1 MRAPSYAAR
10 SAWKFGWPDQ
20 WKEQLRR
27 RMRDLNH
34 SLRFARG
41 TNSARARR
49 MRSHNLVTTLLSLTL
64 SACVDTHGE
73 PPECSS
79 GKCDGVGVDQ
89 TCSDPHYGDGV
100 CQVQLDCAVPDID
113 CFHTFATDADAKTW
127 FSDIERQLAVEQQR
141 AARTILPETDPRFQR
156 ARALL
161 DRGWDAF
168 RVRRP
173 VGMLAAHRPALVL
186 LEDPVVNAFVAPDYA
201 TNTSAFSVQV
211 QTGLLA
217 GDATDDVLLG
227 VMMHELQH
235 AAALHLIGD
244 TKDRLRTFFVA
255 SDDNEP
261 FGFTMAADPYATAAG
276 VAWRELAS
284 QVGPYSVAELGG
296 MPLSGE
302 LDQILVAVI
311 ESGLQNNAN
320 ACANAVQLTNSLRD
334 DIKASRDPLDSHLTI
349 DLAQARTRA
358 TAALTAL
365 RTECLAGFTRSFIEV
380 LAALS
385 NTTPAAIEAALDAND
400 RALVTGKHVID
411 AIAALVADR
420 RARMRATEQDFERAT
435 DEPWTHLRY
444 FSYEE
449 DADDVAVTVLRA
461 SHVDPAGNATF
472 LRSALPAEARTRC
485 DAVLDANQ
493 VPHFGVDLFDE
504 HHSTCWRVYHSRA
517 MADRDY
523 VALKQTTRIE
533 PNHIARLPL
542 PRTLGERIIY

>member
-1 MRAPSYAAR
+1 
-10 SAWKFGWPDQ
+10 
-20 WKEQLRR
+20 
-27 RMRDLNH
+27 MRDLNH

-49 MRSHNLVTTLLSLTL
+49 MRSHNIIITLLSLTL
-64 SACVDTHGE
+64 SASACIDTHGE
-73 PPECSS
+73 PPECSG
-79 GKCDGVGVDQ
+79 GKCDGGGVDQ
-89 TCSDPHYGDGV
+89 TCSDPQYGDGV
-100 CQVQLDCAVPDID
+100 CHMQLDCAVPDID
-113 CFHTFATDADAKTW
+113 CFHTFADDAEAATW
-127 FSDIERQLAVEQQR
+127 FSDIERQLAAEEQR
-141 AARTILPETDPRFQR
+141 TPRTILPETDPRFQR
-156 ARALL
+156 TRALL

-173 VGMLAAHRPALVL
+173 VGMLAERRPALVL
-186 LEDPVVNAFVAPDYA
+186 LDDPVVNAFVAPDYA
-201 TNTSAFSVQV
+201 TKTSAFSVQV

-217 GDATDDVLLG
+217 GGATDDVLLG

-255 SDDNEP
+255 SDGNEP
-261 FGFTMAADPYATAAG
+261 FGFTMAADPHATAAG

-284 QVGPYSVAELGG
+284 QVGPYAAVELGG

-311 ESGLQNNAN
+311 QSGLQSNPNG
-320 ACANAVQLTNSLRD
+320 CTNAVQLTNSLRD
-334 DIKASRDPLDSHLTI
+334 DIKKSRDPLDSHLTI
-349 DLAQARTRA
+349 DLAQVRTRA
-358 TAALTAL
+358 TAALAAL
-365 RTECLAGFTRSFIEV
+365 RSECLAGFTRSFVEV

-400 RALVTGKHVID
+400 RALVTGKHLID

-420 RARMRATEQDFERAT
+420 RGQMRATEQEFERVT
-435 DEPWTHLRY
+435 HEPWTNLRY

-461 SHVDPAGNATF
+461 SHLDPAGNATF

-485 DAVLDANQ
+485 DAVLDANE

-517 MADRDY
+517 MA
-523 VALKQTTRIE
+523 
-533 PNHIARLPL
+533 
-542 PRTLGERIIY
+542 ERGSY